1 VYLPVQQWYAAD
13 TVLHVKTAGDPEAIV
28 APLQGAFRGLDANVP
43 LFDIRTIREQ
53 LAIATFM
60 QRMFARLLAAFGA
73 LALVLSTVG
82 LYGVVAA
89 LAVQRTPEIGMRM
102 ALGATP
108 RHIVSLILRQGLAM
122 TGIGVGLG
130 LVVSFALTR
139 VFRSLLVGVSA
150 TDGVSFSG
158 TTLLLV
164 IVALVAAYV
173 PASRAAGIDPLKA
186 LRHE

>member
-1 VYLPVQQWYAAD
+1 
-13 TVLHVKTAGDPEAIV
+13 
-28 APLQGAFRGLDANVP
+28 
-43 LFDIRTIREQ
+43 
-53 LAIATFM
+53 
-60 QRMFARLLAAFGA
+60 LLAAFGA

-82 LYGVVAA
+82 LYGVIAA

-102 ALGATP
+102 ALGAAP
-108 RHIVSLILRQGLAM
+108 RDIVSLIVRQGLAM

-150 TDGVSFSG
+150 TDGVSFAG

-173 PASRAAGIDPLKA
+173 PARRAAGVDPLTA